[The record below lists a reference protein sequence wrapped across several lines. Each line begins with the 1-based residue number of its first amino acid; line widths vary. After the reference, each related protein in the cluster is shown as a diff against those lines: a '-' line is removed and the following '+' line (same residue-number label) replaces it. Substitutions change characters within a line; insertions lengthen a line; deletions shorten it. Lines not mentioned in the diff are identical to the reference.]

1 MSRFVSYLNSF
12 KVAQNLLARQVV
24 KRESNIDSLGLVL
37 TKKVNIELFVLLFF
51 EFLVIHYYF

>member
-51 EFLVIHYYF
+51 EFLITHYYV

>member
-37 TKKVNIELFVLLFF
+37 TKKVNIELFV
-51 EFLVIHYYF
+51 

>member
-1 MSRFVSYLNSF
+1 MSRYVSYLNSF

-51 EFLVIHYYF
+51 EFLIIHYYV

>member
-37 TKKVNIELFVLLFF
+37 TRKVNIELFVLLFF
-51 EFLVIHYYF
+51 EFLITHYYV